1 MDANTMTHSI
11 PPSTLDQGE
20 YAAIEAAIV
29 QSAKGRAFLNDY
41 LRRNRSAETAMML
54 ESIAK
59 LQRALD
65 ENAMARRLES
75 LHADLGRLK
84 RQIEAARQGQRE
96 TGSDSID
103 AACKALDVL
112 RETMRD
118 LSMLGVADEACSVIT
133 HQTEVIAACLAAHRR
148 SEANHRRLAA
158 TLDQVGA
165 ELLAMLELWEEGEP
179 GEPRPSAKPISLDVV
194 RALRKGLAEELSLAM
209 LSEAQKDA
217 LFN

>member
-1 MDANTMTHSI
+1 MTHSI

-29 QSAKGRAFLNDY
+29 QSAKGRAFLSDY
-41 LRRNRSAETAMML
+41 LRRNRSAETSVL
-54 ESIAK
+54 LDSIAK

-65 ENAMARRLES
+65 ENAMAKRLES
-75 LHADLGRLK
+75 LHADLSRLK
-84 RQIEAARQGQRE
+84 RQIEAARQGERD
-96 TGSDSID
+96 TGAGSLD
-103 AACKALDVL
+103 AACDALDAI
-112 RETMRD
+112 RD
-118 LSMLGVADEACSVIT
+118 TTRNLSKLGIADEACGVIAR
-133 HQTEVIAACLAAHRR
+133 QTEVIAACLAAHRR

-165 ELLAMLELWEEGEP
+165 EILAMLDFWVDDDQSEA
-179 GEPRPSAKPISLDVV
+179 RPSAKPISLDVV